1 MVQTQKEIKIFIDKS
16 RDPSYLSKYL
26 TPVINE
32 INKKVVTVGKFV
44 QKIESLHNLIKSYR
58 KELLIKQLA
67 YLEEIE
73 RNKINFKFEEDNN
86 EWIELAKQTQDILKN
101 CKIPP
106 SRLPRDCFDQILA
119 LQDQFKLSKDEVF
132 SNQSKLSVASD
143 KSVLENRSI
152 LLSINHNVV
161 KKLNQ
166 ICSDAHD
173 LIFSLSQVINRI
185 LGSIEQILRQMRDLV
200 VHQQQLNF
208 DFKDTDFEL
217 KSQNIIDDLLAEKK
231 SQLDLDLAFL
241 KIEKENFKLMSTNL
255 LRLVR
260 YCIS

>member
-1 MVQTQKEIKIFIDKS
+1 M
-16 RDPSYLSKYL
+16 
-26 TPVINE
+26 
-32 INKKVVTVGKFV
+32 
-44 QKIESLHNLIKSYR
+44 
-58 KELLIKQLA
+58 
-67 YLEEIE
+67 
-73 RNKINFKFEEDNN
+73 
-86 EWIELAKQTQDILKN
+86 
-101 CKIPP
+101 
-106 SRLPRDCFDQILA
+106 
-119 LQDQFKLSKDEVF
+119 
-132 SNQSKLSVASD
+132 ASD

-208 DFKDTDFEL
+208 DFKVTDFEL